1 MFIWALLKLHNA
13 MAKDI
18 FLAINYIAQ
27 GHWEIY
33 VRCFSTLWDGENY
46 KIDFGHY
53 WIPHPEMEKRTSIQ
67 ATLV

>member
-27 GHWEIY
+27 GPWEIY
-33 VRCFSTLWDGENY
+33 IWCFSTLWDSKNY
-46 KIDFGHY
+46 QIDFGHY
-53 WIPHPEMEKRTSIQ
+53 WIPQPGMGKRTSVQ
-67 ATLV
+67 ATLL